1 MLMYAI
7 LLIKCTV
14 TILSYIFLKE
24 LITIKV
30 LVSLIA
36 VCVGIYFVRKAD
48 NKKII

>member
-1 MLMYAI
+1 
-7 LLIKCTV
+7 
-14 TILSYIFLKE
+14 

-48 NKKII
+48 KKTK